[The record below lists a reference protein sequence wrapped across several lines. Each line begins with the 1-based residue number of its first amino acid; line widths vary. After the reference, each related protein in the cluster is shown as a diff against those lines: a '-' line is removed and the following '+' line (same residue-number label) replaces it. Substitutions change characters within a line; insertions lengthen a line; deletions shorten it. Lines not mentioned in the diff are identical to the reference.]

1 MGQPALQ
8 AAILLV
14 GKVVVV
20 VVVVV
25 AVVVVVVAVAVAVV
39 VAMYWVHL
47 ELCRGLS
54 S

>member
-20 VVVVV
+20 VV
-25 AVVVVVVAVAVAVV
+25 AVVVVVVAVAVVVV

>member
-20 VVVVV
+20 VVVV
-25 AVVVVVVAVAVAVV
+25 AVVVVVVAVAVVVV

>member
-20 VVVVV
+20 VVV
-25 AVVVVVVAVAVAVV
+25 AVVVVVVAVAVVVV